1 MINSNIYYEL
11 KYYDDEDDEDN
22 PNIQSIN
29 IIQKTENSFFSFEI
43 KLSENEKI
51 IDKIKLFTNDLKK
64 GYNNI
69 KLNIIYDKFNK
80 QQICYED
87 NKYTFIADFFG
98 QTSGYYTVKF
108 ITESNLIGMFEDLI
122 KDYDEIIYN
131 NLRKV
136 QENSKK
142 EQRKRISRLFG
153 LFWKFQIINN
163 FLCLI
168 IIWYGIL
175 YLDWGVWNLN
185 RICYICRI

>member
-1 MINSNIYYEL
+1 MINSDIYYEL
-11 KYYDDEDDEDN
+11 KCYDDEDDEDN

-43 KLSENEKI
+43 NTSENEKI

-64 GYNNI
+64 GYNNV

-131 NLRKV
+131 NLRKE
-136 QENSKK
+136 QENQKK
-142 EQRKRISRLFG
+142 NKEKKYQD
-153 LFWKFQIINN
+153 
-163 FLCLI
+163 
-168 IIWYGIL
+168 
-175 YLDWGVWNLN
+175 YLDYFGSFKL
-185 RICYICRI
+185 